1 MVTRDKTVR
10 PKVKGVQ
17 YAALPYRVTPEGD
30 IEVLLVTSLETKRWI
45 IPKGWPMKGRSPG
58 ATAAREAYEEAGVEG
73 DVDQTSFGEFVYD
86 KRLKD
91 GSILPCR
98 VEVFAM
104 HVAKQRPRFPEKGR
118 RKVRWFGLEEA
129 ANVTGEPGL
138 LPLFGRLRE
147 VGT

>member
-1 MVTRDKTVR
+1 MITEDKSDR
-10 PKVKGVQ
+10 LKAKGVQ
-17 YAALPYRVTPEGD
+17 YAALPYRVTPEGG

-73 DVDQTSFGEFVYD
+73 DVDQTSFGEFAYD

-91 GSILPCR
+91 GSVMRCR

-104 HVAKQRPRFPEKGR
+104 QVARQRPRFPEKGR
-118 RKVRWFGLEEA
+118 RQVRWFGLEEA
-129 ANVTGEPGL
+129 ANITGEPGL
-138 LPLFGRLRE
+138 LPLLGRLRE